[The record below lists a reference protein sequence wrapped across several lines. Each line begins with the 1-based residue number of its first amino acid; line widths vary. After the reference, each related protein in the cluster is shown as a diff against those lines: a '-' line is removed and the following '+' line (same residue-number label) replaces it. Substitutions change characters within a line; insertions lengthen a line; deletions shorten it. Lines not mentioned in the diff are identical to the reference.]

1 MSIFN
6 LEHLFNPASVAVIGA
21 SEKSGSI
28 GSALMQNMLQ
38 AGFSG
43 RLIPVNP
50 NRSTVHGLPARSDIR
65 EGADSVDLA
74 VIATPIATVPG
85 IIDGCV
91 QTGVKGAVIISAGG
105 KESGAEG
112 REIEARIKKKAA
124 EGRMR
129 LIGPNCLGI
138 ICPDKRLNASFA
150 SHMPQTGSLA
160 FISQSGAICTSMLDL
175 SLREKMGF
183 RYFISIGS
191 MLDVDFGDLID
202 YVGSDPQ
209 VQSLLLYIE
218 SLSSFRKFMSA
229 ARGISRL
236 KPIVIIKSGKSQAG
250 ARAAASHTGSQ
261 E

>member
-38 AGFSG
+38 AGFPG

-50 NRSTVHGLPARSDIR
+50 NSSTVHGLPALPDIR
-65 EGADSVDLA
+65 EAAEAVDLA

-91 QTGVKGAVIISAGG
+91 QAGVKGAVIISAGG
-105 KESGAEG
+105 KESGTEG
-112 REIEARIKKKAA
+112 REIEARIKNKAA

-138 ICPDKRLNASFA
+138 ICPENRVNASFA
-150 SHMPQTGSLA
+150 
-160 FISQSGAICTSMLDL
+160 
-175 SLREKMGF
+175 
-183 RYFISIGS
+183 
-191 MLDVDFGDLID
+191 
-202 YVGSDPQ
+202 
-209 VQSLLLYIE
+209 
-218 SLSSFRKFMSA
+218 
-229 ARGISRL
+229 
-236 KPIVIIKSGKSQAG
+236 
-250 ARAAASHTGSQ
+250 
-261 E
+261 